1 MENSYTLLVSIFL
14 AIGLSAA
21 CGFRVFIP
29 PLTYGLLY
37 KAELVQLDT
46 SWNWIGND
54 WVVAVL
60 FLAAIIEIFGNLI
73 PWVDNLLDILATPTS
88 IMAGT
93 ILSASCLSD
102 ISPGLQWI
110 LSVAS
115 GVLITGGFQLT
126 TISLRGMSSVF
137 SGGLVNPIF
146 SIIEDFISIGIT
158 LAIIFSPIIGIIVI
172 FLIALIIRK
181 IYLKIKIRRKI
192 QTTQLNKEQT

>member
-137 SGGLVNPIF
+137 SGGLANPIF

-158 LAIIFSPIIGIIVI
+158 LAIIFFPIIGIIVI

>member
-1 MENSYTLLVSIFL
+1 MENFYTLLISIFL

-110 LSVAS
+110 LSVTS

-126 TISLRGMSSVF
+126 TISIRGMSSVF
-137 SGGLVNPIF
+137 TGGLANPIF
-146 SIIEDFISIGIT
+146 SIIEDLISFGIT
-158 LAIIFSPIIGIIVI
+158 LTIIFSPIIGIIVI
-172 FLIALIIRK
+172 FLIVFLIRK
-181 IYLKIKIRRKI
+181 IYLNIKIRRKN
-192 QTTQLNKEQT
+192 QKKLE

>member
-1 MENSYTLLVSIFL
+1 MENFYTLLGSIFL

-21 CGFRVFIP
+21 CGFRIFIP

-102 ISPGLQWI
+102 FSPGLQWI
-110 LSVAS
+110 LSVTS

-137 SGGLVNPIF
+137 TGGLINPIF
-146 SIIEDFISIGIT
+146 SIIEDLISFGIT
-158 LAIIFSPIIGIIVI
+158 LTIIFSPIIGIIVI
-172 FLIALIIRK
+172 FLIALLVRKLYLNIRN
-181 IYLKIKIRRKI
+181 RRKN
-192 QTTQLNKEQT
+192 QKKLE

>member
-1 MENSYTLLVSIFL
+1 MENFYTLLISIFL

-110 LSVAS
+110 LSVTS

-137 SGGLVNPIF
+137 TGGLANPIF
-146 SIIEDFISIGIT
+146 SIIEDLISFGIT
-158 LAIIFSPIIGIIVI
+158 LTIIFSPIIGIIVI
-172 FLIALIIRK
+172 FLIVFLIRK

-192 QTTQLNKEQT
+192 QITQLKKEQT

>member
-1 MENSYTLLVSIFL
+1 MENFYTLSVSIFL

-73 PWVDNLLDILATPTS
+73 PWVDNLLDILATPAS

-110 LSVAS
+110 LSVTS
-115 GVLITGGFQLT
+115 GVLITGGFQLS
-126 TISLRGMSSVF
+126 TISLRGMSTF
-137 SGGLVNPIF
+137 LTGGLANPIF
-146 SIIEDFISIGIT
+146 SIIEDLISLGIT
-158 LAIIFSPIIGIIVI
+158 LTIIFSPIIGIIVI
-172 FLIALIIRK
+172 FLIAFLLRK
-181 IYLKIKIRRKI
+181 IYLKIKFRRKN
-192 QTTQLNKEQT
+192 QKKLE

>member
-1 MENSYTLLVSIFL
+1 MENFYTLLVSIFL

-110 LSVAS
+110 LSVMS
-115 GVLITGGFQLT
+115 GVLITSGFQLT
-126 TISLRGMSSVF
+126 TVSLRGLSSILT
-137 SGGLVNPIF
+137 GGLINPVISF
-146 SIIEDFISIGIT
+146 IEDFISLGISIS
-158 LAIIFSPIIGIIVI
+158 IILFPIFGILIV
-172 FLIALIIRK
+172 FVIALFLRSIYIR
-181 IYLKIKIRRKI
+181 LKKKKLR
-192 QTTQLNKEQT
+192 NSP

>member
-1 MENSYTLLVSIFL
+1 MENFYTLLVSIFL

-21 CGFRVFIP
+21 CGFRIFIP
-29 PLTYGLLY
+29 PLLYGVLY

-54 WVVAVL
+54 WVISVL

-102 ISPGLQWI
+102 FSPGLQWI
-110 LSVAS
+110 LSVTS

-137 SGGLVNPIF
+137 TAGLINPIF
-146 SIIEDFISIGIT
+146 SIIEDLISFGIT
-158 LAIIFSPIIGIIVI
+158 LTIIFSPIIGIIVI
-172 FLIALIIRK
+172 LFIALLIRK
-181 IYLKIKIRRKI
+181 LYLNIKITSKDKK
-192 QTTQLNKEQT
+192 LE

>member
-1 MENSYTLLVSIFL
+1 MENFYTLLISIFL

-110 LSVAS
+110 LSVTS

-137 SGGLVNPIF
+137 TGGLANPIF
-146 SIIEDFISIGIT
+146 SIIEDLISFGIT
-158 LAIIFSPIIGIIVI
+158 LTIIFSPIIGIIVI
-172 FLIALIIRK
+172 FLIVFLIRK
-181 IYLKIKIRRKI
+181 IYLNIKIRRKN
-192 QTTQLNKEQT
+192 QKKLE

>member
-1 MENSYTLLVSIFL
+1 MENFYTLLVSIFL

-21 CGFRVFIP
+21 CGFRIFIP
-29 PLTYGLLY
+29 PLLYGVLY

-54 WVVAVL
+54 WVISVL

-102 ISPGLQWI
+102 FSPGLQWI
-110 LSVAS
+110 LSVTS

-137 SGGLVNPIF
+137 TAGLINPIF
-146 SIIEDFISIGIT
+146 SIIEDLISFGIT
-158 LAIIFSPIIGIIVI
+158 LTIIFSPIIGIIVI
-172 FLIALIIRK
+172 LFIALLIRK
-181 IYLKIKIRRKI
+181 LYLNIKITRK
-192 QTTQLNKEQT
+192 NKKLE

>member
-1 MENSYTLLVSIFL
+1 MENFYTLLISIFL

-110 LSVAS
+110 LSVAN

-137 SGGLVNPIF
+137 TGGLANPIF
-146 SIIEDFISIGIT
+146 SIIEDLISFGIT
-158 LAIIFSPIIGIIVI
+158 LTIIFSPIIGIIVI
-172 FLIALIIRK
+172 FLIVFLIRK
-181 IYLKIKIRRKI
+181 IYLNIKIRRKN
-192 QTTQLNKEQT
+192 QKKLE

>member
-1 MENSYTLLVSIFL
+1 MENFYTLLVSIFL

-21 CGFRVFIP
+21 CGFRIFIP

-102 ISPGLQWI
+102 FSPGLQWI
-110 LSVAS
+110 LSVTS

-137 SGGLVNPIF
+137 TGGLINPIF
-146 SIIEDFISIGIT
+146 SIIEDLISFGIT
-158 LAIIFSPIIGIIVI
+158 LTIIFSPIIGIIVI
-172 FLIALIIRK
+172 FLIALLIRK
-181 IYLKIKIRRKI
+181 LYLNIRNRRKN
-192 QTTQLNKEQT
+192 QKKLE

>member
-1 MENSYTLLVSIFL
+1 LENFYTLLVSIFL

-21 CGFRVFIP
+21 CGFRIFIP

-54 WVVAVL
+54 WVVVVL

-102 ISPGLQWI
+102 FSPGLQWI
-110 LSVAS
+110 LSVTS

-137 SGGLVNPIF
+137 TVGLVNPIF
-146 SIIEDFISIGIT
+146 SIIEDLISFGIT
-158 LAIIFSPIIGIIVI
+158 LTIIFFPIIGIIVI
-172 FLIALIIRK
+172 FLIALLIRK
-181 IYLKIKIRRKI
+181 LYLNIKIRRKN
-192 QTTQLNKEQT
+192 QKKLE

>member
-1 MENSYTLLVSIFL
+1 LENFYTLSVSIFL

-73 PWVDNLLDILATPTS
+73 PWVDNLLDILATPAS

-110 LSVAS
+110 LSVTS
-115 GVLITGGFQLT
+115 GVLITGGFQLA
-126 TISLRGMSSVF
+126 TISLRGTSSVF
-137 SGGLVNPIF
+137 TGGLANPIF
-146 SIIEDFISIGIT
+146 SIIEDLISFGIT
-158 LAIIFSPIIGIIVI
+158 FTIIFFPIIGIILI
-172 FLIALIIRK
+172 FLFAFLMRK
-181 IYLKIKIRRKI
+181 IYLKIKIRRKN
-192 QTTQLNKEQT
+192 QKKLE

>member
-1 MENSYTLLVSIFL
+1 MESFYTLLVSIFL

-21 CGFRVFIP
+21 CGFRIFIP

-37 KAELVQLDT
+37 KAELVQLDS
-46 SWNWIGND
+46 SWSWIGND
-54 WVVAVL
+54 WVVGVL

-110 LSVAS
+110 LSVAN

-137 SGGLVNPIF
+137 TGGLVNPIF
-146 SIIEDFISIGIT
+146 SIIEDLISFGIT
-158 LAIIFSPIIGIIVI
+158 LTIIFSPIIGIIII
-172 FLIALIIRK
+172 FLIALLIRK
-181 IYLKIKIRRKI
+181 LYLNIKIKRKN
-192 QTTQLNKEQT
+192 QKKLE

>member
-1 MENSYTLLVSIFL
+1 MENFYTLLVSIIL

-21 CGFRVFIP
+21 CGFRIFIP
-29 PLTYGLLY
+29 PLLYGLLY

-54 WVVAVL
+54 WVISVL
-60 FLAAIIEIFGNLI
+60 FLAAIIEILGSLI

-102 ISPGLQWI
+102 FSPGLQWI
-110 LSVAS
+110 LSVTS

-137 SGGLVNPIF
+137 TAGLINPIF
-146 SIIEDFISIGIT
+146 SIIEDLISFGIT
-158 LAIIFSPIIGIIVI
+158 LTIIFSPIIGIIVI
-172 FLIALIIRK
+172 LLIALLIRK
-181 IYLKIKIRRKI
+181 LYLNIKITSKDKK
-192 QTTQLNKEQT
+192 LE

>member
-1 MENSYTLLVSIFL
+1 MENFYTLLVSIFL

-21 CGFRVFIP
+21 CGFRIFIP

-54 WVVAVL
+54 WVVVVL

-102 ISPGLQWI
+102 FSPGLQWI
-110 LSVAS
+110 LSVTS

-137 SGGLVNPIF
+137 TVGLVNPIF
-146 SIIEDFISIGIT
+146 SIIEDLISFGIT
-158 LAIIFSPIIGIIVI
+158 LTIIFFPIIGIIVI
-172 FLIALIIRK
+172 FLIALLIRK
-181 IYLKIKIRRKI
+181 LYLNIKIRRKN
-192 QTTQLNKEQT
+192 QKKLE

>member
-1 MENSYTLLVSIFL
+1 LENFYTLFVSIFL

-21 CGFRVFIP
+21 CGFRIFIP

-60 FLAAIIEIFGNLI
+60 FIAAIIEIFGNLI

-102 ISPGLQWI
+102 FSPGLQWI
-110 LSVAS
+110 LSVIS

-137 SGGLVNPIF
+137 TGGLINPIF
-146 SIIEDFISIGIT
+146 SIIEDLISFGIT
-158 LAIIFSPIIGIIVI
+158 LTIIFSPIIGIIVI
-172 FLIALIIRK
+172 LLIALLIRK
-181 IYLKIKIRRKI
+181 LYLKIKIRKKI
-192 QTTQLNKEQT
+192 KK

>member
-1 MENSYTLLVSIFL
+1 MENFYTLLISIFL

-88 IMAGT
+88 IIAGT

-110 LSVAS
+110 LSVTS

-137 SGGLVNPIF
+137 TGGLANPIF
-146 SIIEDFISIGIT
+146 SIIEDLISFGIT
-158 LAIIFSPIIGIIVI
+158 LTIIFSPIIGIIVI
-172 FLIALIIRK
+172 FLIVFLIRK
-181 IYLKIKIRRKI
+181 IYLNIKIRRKN
-192 QTTQLNKEQT
+192 QKKLE

>member
-1 MENSYTLLVSIFL
+1 LENFYTLLVSIFL

-21 CGFRVFIP
+21 CGFRIFIP
-29 PLTYGLLY
+29 PLLYGVLY

-54 WVVAVL
+54 WVISVL

-102 ISPGLQWI
+102 FSPGLQWI
-110 LSVAS
+110 LSVTS

-137 SGGLVNPIF
+137 TAGLINPIF
-146 SIIEDFISIGIT
+146 SIIEDLISFGIT
-158 LAIIFSPIIGIIVI
+158 LTIIFSPIIGIIVI
-172 FLIALIIRK
+172 LFIALLIRK
-181 IYLKIKIRRKI
+181 LYLNIKITSKDKK
-192 QTTQLNKEQT
+192 LE

>member
-1 MENSYTLLVSIFL
+1 MENVYTLSVSIFL

-110 LSVAS
+110 LSVTS

-137 SGGLVNPIF
+137 TGGLANPIF
-146 SIIEDFISIGIT
+146 SIIEDLISFGIT
-158 LAIIFSPIIGIIVI
+158 LTIIFSPIIGIIVI
-172 FLIALIIRK
+172 FLIVFLIRK
-181 IYLKIKIRRKI
+181 IYLNIKIRRKNQKKI
-192 QTTQLNKEQT
+192 E